1 MQLSYVMESYNIEDI
16 ADIENFLTSHNI
28 EFQSLSNTIRVYF
41 ENGDQLDITFNRE
54 IYLTFNNIN
63 NHNKNLV
70 CDNKYEVM
78 KIIDKL

>member
-63 NHNKNLV
+63 NHNKNFV